1 VRLLQEV
8 ALLFIDFDGYVK
20 LKSSLGNLFDRLLQS
35 ISDRSA
41 TVIWRYEMTEEKQCF
56 KSSGNVFADLGLPN
70 ADELLIKAE
79 LAHQISELIEVQ
91 QLTQTATAELL
102 GIDQPKV
109 SALMRGKL
117 SGFSVER
124 LFRFLNALGNNV
136 EIRIVPASQPGIPA
150 QTNVMVG

>member
-1 VRLLQEV
+1 VRLLEEV
-8 ALLFIDFDGYVK
+8 ALLFIDFGGYVK
-20 LKSSLGNLFDRLLQS
+20 LKSSLGDLFDRLLQS
-35 ISDRSA
+35 ILDRSA
-41 TVIWRYEMTEEKQCF
+41 TVIQRYEMTEEAQGF

-79 LAHQISELIEVQ
+79 LAHQISELIEVR
-91 QLTQTATAELL
+91 QLTQIAAAELL

-136 EIRIVPASQPGIPA
+136 EIRIVPTSQPGVPA
-150 QTNVMVG
+150 QTHVMVG